1 MKKNNNYNI
10 IKIILIIFIIFLIY
24 YFSKNNFFINVKES
38 IDNSLNVVPSV
49 DNSLNL
55 VQSVDNNLPPATMQP
70 ASLPPAT
77 LPPATMQPDSLPPAT
92 LPPPTMQPDS
102 LPAPTMQPSSLLF
115 TSLPPSTLPLST
127 LPAPTLPAPS
137 LPAPSLPPASLPAP
151 TLPAPITIIKTNPN
165 YIITQDYIMNDE
177 GYLNINDGN
186 YNIIWDTYLL
196 VDNTT
201 NNPINNPITLI
212 PESKTNLNNSN
223 CIWEI
228 KKISAIIN
236 NMNTECITI
245 VNKSTK
251 RYLGIGYS
259 DRDIP
264 KISTS
269 DASTKD
275 LNYFSTTDKITTN
288 NYWKLKIKTGL
299 ILANNINKEIYVSEN
314 KYYLFNNLYY
324 MTYVF
329 NSNIP
334 IKTYTFKLNNTN

>member
-1 MKKNNNYNI
+1 MKKNNKSNI

-38 IDNSLNVVPSV
+38 IDNSFNVVPSI
-49 DNSLNL
+49 DNSFNIVPSIDNSFNVVPSIDNSFNVVPSINNTLSASTL
-55 VQSVDNNLPPATMQP
+55 SPAIMQSST
-70 ASLPPAT
+70 
-77 LPPATMQPDSLPPAT
+77 
-92 LPPPTMQPDS
+92 
-102 LPAPTMQPSSLLF
+102 LPAPTMQS
-115 TSLPPSTLPLST
+115 ST

-137 LPAPSLPPASLPAP
+137 LPPATPQSL
-151 TLPAPITIIKTNPN
+151 ITIIKTNPN

-177 GYLNINDGN
+177 EYLNINDGN
-186 YNIIWDTYLL
+186 YNIIWDKYLL

-212 PESKTNLNNSN
+212 PETNTNLNNSN

-259 DRDIP
+259 NKNIP

-269 DASTKD
+269 YAFNKD